1 MKLTSGFCR
10 VGAWARSSAAPR
22 PTGRKATWHYDCAVA
37 EATPEPTASED
48 EPSELQRIEKAVKGL
63 FHESE
68 VDGEEADEQPFDDA
82 W

>member
-1 MKLTSGFCR
+1 
-10 VGAWARSSAAPR
+10 
-22 PTGRKATWHYDCAVA
+22 VA
-37 EATPEPTASED
+37 EAPSEPTASED